1 MMKEKCGCL
10 EKIVL
15 AENGFPLAVP
25 SVHFGPWAGL
35 VSCCPRRQKLLPVSA
50 AGGGRNFSL

>member
-10 EKIVL
+10 EKTVL

-25 SVHFGPWAGL
+25 SVHFDPWAGL
-35 VSCCPRRQKLLPVSA
+35 VSC
-50 AGGGRNFSL
+50 